1 MAKMLL
7 ILSLA
12 AATVLAEPPVNSY
25 LPPGQGRSQPSS
37 QYGAPYS
44 SNRFN
49 SGSSLST
56 RNGAT
61 SGRFGGRN
69 RASSRFNSVDTLSTN
84 YGAPSMSSNH
94 LGGSSSIST
103 HYGAPS
109 GASSRFNAPSTQ
121 YGAPSGASSRF
132 NAPSTQYGA
141 PSGASNRFNAPSTQY
156 GAPSGAS
163 SRFNAPS
170 TQYGAP
176 SGASSRF
183 NAPSTQYG
191 APSGAP
197 SRFNAPSTQY
207 NAPSDASSQ
216 FDAPSTQYDA
226 PSVASS
232 RFNAL
237 SNTYGAPSAFSRN
250 TPSAEYGV
258 PNAGYRGA
266 QEDSLAEPA
275 NYEFNYEVQDSESG
289 AEFGHEET
297 RQDESAQGS
306 YRVLLPDG
314 RLQIVEYRAD
324 EEGCAYNEVI
334 AGPLVRSL
342 SGPGSGV
349 GSLTVSRVRGLLVSD
364 LRLVTFLVS
373 PVFDDLQTAVRQLDA
388 VLTDKGSCWAL
399 YPPNGT
405 LY

>member
-1 MAKMLL
+1 MLL

-12 AATVLAEPPVNSY
+12 AAAVLAEPPVNSY

-37 QYGAPYS
+37 QYGAPS
-44 SNRFN
+44 SSSRFN

-69 RASSRFNSVDTLSTN
+69 GASSRFNSVDTLSTS
-84 YGAPSMSSNH
+84 YGAPSMSSSR
-94 LGGSSSIST
+94 LGGSSSI
-103 HYGAPS
+103 
-109 GASSRFNAPSTQ
+109 STQ

-141 PSGASNRFNAPSTQY
+141 PSGASRPIQRSFY
-156 GAPSGAS
+156 
-163 SRFNAPS
+163 
-170 TQYGAP
+170 
-176 SGASSRF
+176 
-183 NAPSTQYG
+183 
-191 APSGAP
+191 
-197 SRFNAPSTQY
+197 
-207 NAPSDASSQ
+207 
-216 FDAPSTQYDA
+216 
-226 PSVASS
+226 SV
-232 RFNAL
+232 
-237 SNTYGAPSAFSRN
+237 RN

-324 EEGCAYNEVI
+324 EEGYKPEIRYEETAYSRDSQGPYPASR
-334 AGPLVRSL
+334 AG
-342 SGPGSGV
+342 
-349 GSLTVSRVRGLLVSD
+349 
-364 LRLVTFLVS
+364 
-373 PVFDDLQTAVRQLDA
+373 QEA
-388 VLTDKGSCWAL
+388 
-399 YPPNGT
+399 Y
-405 LY
+405 

>member
-1 MAKMLL
+1 MVICKGHVIDSDSAGRDSIPTKWTKLYLMRNPAPKDTRVNVWMYLLRSVLSTTAITSNENARTPMLL

-12 AATVLAEPPVNSY
+12 AAAVLAEPPVNSY

-37 QYGAPYS
+37 QYGAPSS
-44 SNRFN
+44 SNRYN

-69 RASSRFNSVDTLSTN
+69 SASSRFNSVDTLSTS
-84 YGAPSMSSNH
+84 YGAPSMISSR
-94 LGGSSSIST
+94 LGGSSSI
-103 HYGAPS
+103 
-109 GASSRFNAPSTQ
+109 
-121 YGAPSGASSRF
+121 
-132 NAPSTQYGA
+132 
-141 PSGASNRFNAPSTQY
+141 STQY

-183 NAPSTQYG
+183 NSPSTQYG
-191 APSGAP
+191 APSGAS

-207 NAPSDASSQ
+207 DAPSGASSR
-216 FDAPSTQYDA
+216 FNSPSTQYGA
-226 PSVASS
+226 PSGASS
-232 RFNAL
+232 RFNAPSAQYGAPSGASSRFNAPSAQYGAPSGASSQVNAL

-324 EEGCAYNEVI
+324 EEGYKPEIRYEETAYSRDSQGPYPASR
-334 AGPLVRSL
+334 AGQ
-342 SGPGSGV
+342 GP
-349 GSLTVSRVRGLLVSD
+349 
-364 LRLVTFLVS
+364 
-373 PVFDDLQTAVRQLDA
+373 
-388 VLTDKGSCWAL
+388 
-399 YPPNGT
+399 Y
-405 LY
+405 

>member
-12 AATVLAEPPVNSY
+12 AAAVLAEPPVNSY

-37 QYGAPYS
+37 QYGAPSS

-69 RASSRFNSVDTLSTN
+69 SASSRFNSVDTLR
-84 YGAPSMSSNH
+84 
-94 LGGSSSIST
+94 LGGSSSI
-103 HYGAPS
+103 
-109 GASSRFNAPSTQ
+109 
-121 YGAPSGASSRF
+121 
-132 NAPSTQYGA
+132 
-141 PSGASNRFNAPSTQY
+141 STQY

-191 APSGAP
+191 APSGASSRFSAP
-197 SRFNAPSTQY
+197 YTQYGAPSGASSRFNAPSTQY
-207 NAPSDASSQ
+207 GAPSGDSSQ
-216 FDAPSTQYDA
+216 
-226 PSVASS
+226 
-232 RFNAL
+232 FNAL

-250 TPSAEYGV
+250 TPSAGYGV

-324 EEGCAYNEVI
+324 EEGYKPEIRYEETAYSRDSQ
-334 AGPLVRSL
+334 GPYPASRTGQ
-342 SGPGSGV
+342 GP
-349 GSLTVSRVRGLLVSD
+349 
-364 LRLVTFLVS
+364 
-373 PVFDDLQTAVRQLDA
+373 
-388 VLTDKGSCWAL
+388 
-399 YPPNGT
+399 Y
-405 LY
+405 